1 MMMPPVNPS
10 GYAAGDPHLRI
21 APSVSGGRWGLGPYE
36 TPAERLQDLTRN
48 LDSAME
54 QNRTLSARIKELETQ
69 GTGREQ
75 ALNEAARELDTVNAQ
90 AARTRAILEA
100 QVTALQ
106 NKIADL
112 EDDEIRFLNAA
123 IKVLERRA
131 PLGGK

>member
-1 MMMPPVNPS
+1 MVPPVAPS

-21 APSVSGGRWGLGPYE
+21 APSVSGGRWGLNPNE
-36 TPAERLQDLTRN
+36 TPADRLLELTRN
-48 LDSAME
+48 LESALA
-54 QNRTLSARIKELETQ
+54 QNRDLVARIKELESQ

-75 ALNEAARELDTVNAQ
+75 SLAEAARELDAVNAQ
-90 AARTRAILEA
+90 AARVRTALEA

-112 EDDEIRFLNAA
+112 EDDEIAFLKAA